1 MDQIRQLLESLSLRH
16 KISISIAALAVLG
29 GLFWLMRSQDNRDF
43 TVLFSD
49 LSADDAS
56 SVVARLKERNA
67 EYKLSDTGTSV
78 RVRSAAVND
87 LRLELTAA
95 GIPKSGRIGFELF
108 DRNNFGITEFTQQV
122 NYPGALEGEMERTV
136 AGIDEVEFA
145 RVHITPPKD
154 SVFED
159 QRRAAKASVMVKLKP
174 ARKLSAPNVKAIAHL
189 LASAVEGLTPDAVAL
204 LDVHGNLLTRP
215 PGTSEPDEVLNQSLL
230 AYKRSLERDLRAK
243 VNATLEPLLGPD
255 RFRAAVAVECD
266 LQQSEQSEESYGPD

>member
-67 EYKLSDTGTSV
+67 EYKLSDTGTSI